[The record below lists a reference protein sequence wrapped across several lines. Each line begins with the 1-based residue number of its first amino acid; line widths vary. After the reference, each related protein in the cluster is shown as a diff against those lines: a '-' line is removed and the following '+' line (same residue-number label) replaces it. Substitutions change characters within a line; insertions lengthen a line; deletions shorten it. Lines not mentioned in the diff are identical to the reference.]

1 VKGFQGVRLV
11 GNSVIYKNFLYACVT
26 IRKEKKKLLL
36 IALSLESKRIEI
48 LLYLFI
54 KLDIGLGVARSI
66 EEEYLSSLFMNE
78 NESDIKFKIQDKVF
92 PAHKKVLMEK
102 SRFFS
107 NLFKSKRDLILNGS
121 KIRWYDR
128 IKA

>member
-1 VKGFQGVRLV
+1 MKGFQGVRLV

-78 NESDIKFKIQDKVF
+78 NESDINPF
-92 PAHKKVLMEK
+92 
-102 SRFFS
+102 
-107 NLFKSKRDLILNGS
+107 
-121 KIRWYDR
+121 WW
-128 IKA
+128 